1 MFLIFGIKFLWRKY
15 GPQDAGILRWLVR
28 QTQLLILRLLVSED
42 RIRVE
47 FYDRFLAILSKHG
60 LTRRP
65 SQTPLEFA
73 ADVETRLSTI
83 LSPSEL
89 SFLPGNIATD
99 FYRVRYGNQQ
109 LTHAELSA
117 ISVNLDQLKSALKK
131 R

>member
-1 MFLIFGIKFLWRKY
+1 
-15 GPQDAGILRWLVR
+15 
-28 QTQLLILRLLVSED
+28 
-42 RIRVE
+42 
-47 FYDRFLAILSKHG
+47 
-60 LTRRP
+60 
-65 SQTPLEFA
+65 
-73 ADVETRLSTI
+73 VETRLSTI